1 MALNFDN
8 KLSGQQRLTKADL
21 FLMHEHVLHLFQLLR
36 TLWLLRKALQC
47 HCQNYIT
54 FEIVI

>member
-21 FLMHEHVLHLFQLLR
+21 FLMNEHVLHLFHLLINDIDIKVQTVCKKHVR
-36 TLWLLRKALQC
+36 
-47 HCQNYIT
+47 Y
-54 FEIVI
+54 